1 VSSSICFARSQTAGF
16 LQDALVELACGP
28 GEKDPQQLAAMAEC
42 QTQAAQLVS
51 ASTNT
56 STTSA
61 LGELAVFGNHLQ
73 LLYSAWEGRGEER

>member
-1 VSSSICFARSQTAGF
+1 MFFARSQTAGF
-16 LQDALVELACGP
+16 LQNALVELACGP
-28 GEKDPQQLAAMAEC
+28 GDKDPQQLAAMAEC

-61 LGELAVFGNHLQ
+61 LGELAVFGNQLRQLQ
-73 LLYSAWEGRGEER
+73 SVCFGGKGGEHFY

>member
-1 VSSSICFARSQTAGF
+1 MFFARSQTAGF

-28 GEKDPQQLAAMAEC
+28 GEKDPQQLAEW

-61 LGELAVFGNHLQ
+61 LGELAMRFLHQVQ
-73 LLYSAWEGRGEER
+73 L

>member
-1 VSSSICFARSQTAGF
+1 MSGLIACFP
-16 LQDALVELACGP
+16 CGP

-42 QTQAAQLVS
+42 QMQAAHLVS

-61 LGELAVFGNHLQ
+61 LGELAVFGHQVQ
-73 LLYSAWEGRGEER
+73 L